1 MYLPKRI
8 LRKTVPNKPL
18 LFIAKLA
25 VIIHKKKTV
34 VMSEKV
40 EKKTK
45 LRSLQILTDDGTT
58 TLEVLLVK
66 LLYKIY
72 VYNKGNLFAF

>member
-1 MYLPKRI
+1 MG
-8 LRKTVPNKPL
+8 
-18 LFIAKLA
+18 
-25 VIIHKKKTV
+25 
-34 VMSEKV
+34 EKV

-58 TLEVLLVK
+58 TLAVLLVK